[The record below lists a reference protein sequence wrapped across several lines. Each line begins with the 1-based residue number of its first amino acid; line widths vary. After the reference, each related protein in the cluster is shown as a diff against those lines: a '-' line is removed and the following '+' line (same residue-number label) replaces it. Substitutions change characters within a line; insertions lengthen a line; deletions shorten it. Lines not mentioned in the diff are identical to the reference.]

1 MDIICKII
9 ALVIVIVLE
18 IFIGWVMSLIP
29 DTIGIVLFSI
39 YCILSVI
46 ITVVLAIG
54 FDEGD
59 F

>member
-29 DTIGIVLFSI
+29 GTIGIVLFSI
-39 YCILSVI
+39 YCISSVI
-46 ITVVLAIG
+46 NTVVFAIG
-54 FDEGD
+54 LDDGD